1 VKADYPYPSAHA
13 KRDRSRQ
20 LVSSSFQPLESVTM
34 QTYSPLFSD
43 FYQLTM
49 LAGYFAEGI
58 HETPATFDLYFRTP
72 PFRGSYAV
80 FAGLKPALDFLHN
93 LTFENE
99 DIAYLRELGEFKPEF
114 LDFLKDF
121 RFRGKV
127 TAMPEGTCVFPKEP
141 LLTVEG
147 TLAETQYVETA
158 LLNFINFQTL
168 VATKAARVSTAA
180 GKKPVLE
187 FGLRRAQGPDGGLSV
202 ARAAYIGGIRS
213 TSNIWAGKDLGIP
226 VKGTHAH
233 SWVMSFPDELT
244 AFRAYAR
251 CFPHNCVLLIDT
263 YDTLQS
269 GLPNAI
275 TVAQEMR
282 ERGEELRG
290 IRIDSGDLAYLSKE
304 VRKAFDKAGFPDVL
318 ITASSDLDEY
328 VIDSVNREGGR
339 VDIWGV
345 GTRLATC
352 AGEGGGA
359 LGGVYKLSRCNNI
372 PKLKITNDPSKLT
385 LPDRKKLWRLINP
398 DGSFFMDVISL
409 ADEIPGPGDR
419 IFDPAAPLLRSRT
432 IPEEVRLESIR
443 HTVMENGT
451 IVREESDLATL
462 ADRCASQLQ
471 FLPEGSLRL
480 LNPHLYKVAI
490 SQRLNDLRTELLEE
504 YRK

>member
-1 VKADYPYPSAHA
+1 
-13 KRDRSRQ
+13 
-20 LVSSSFQPLESVTM
+20 M

-58 HETPATFDLYFRTP
+58 HETPATFDLYFRKP

-80 FAGLKPALDFLHN
+80 FAGLKPALDFLAN
-93 LTFENE
+93 LRFEND
-99 DIAYLRELGEFKPEF
+99 DIAYLRGLDEFTPEF

-121 RFRGKV
+121 RFKGKI
-127 TAMPEGTCVFPKEP
+127 TAMPEGTCVFPREP
-141 LLTVEG
+141 LVTVEG
-147 TLAETQYVETA
+147 TLAEAQYVETA

-168 VATKAARVSTAA
+168 VATKAARVTTAA
-180 GKKPVLE
+180 GRKIVLE

-202 ARAAYIGGIRS
+202 ARAAYIGGVRS
-213 TSNIWAGKDLGIP
+213 TSNIWAGKEMGIP

-251 CFPHNCVLLIDT
+251 CFPKNCILLIDT

-275 TVAQEMR
+275 TVAREMR
-282 ERGEELRG
+282 DRGEALRG
-290 IRIDSGDLAYLSKE
+290 IRLDSGDLAYLSKE
-304 VRKAFDKAGFPDVL
+304 VRKAFDAAGFPEVL
-318 ITASSDLDEY
+318 ITASSDLDEC
-328 VIDSVNREGGR
+328 VIDSVNREGGC

-345 GTRLATC
+345 GTKLATC
-352 AGEGGGA
+352 AGEDGGA
-359 LGGVYKLSRCNNI
+359 LGGVYKLARCNHV

-385 LPDRKKLWRLINP
+385 LPDRKKLWRLFNP

-409 ADEIPGPGDR
+409 ADETLQPGDR
-419 IFDPAAPLLRSRT
+419 VYDPAAPLLRSRT
-432 IPEEVRLESIR
+432 IPDDIRFESIR
-443 HTVMENGT
+443 NTVMENGT
-451 IVREESDLATL
+451 IVRDEPELAPL

-471 FLPEGSLRL
+471 CLPEGSLRL

-490 SQRLNDLRTELLEE
+490 TEKLNDLRTELLREHQ
-504 YRK
+504 K

>member
-1 VKADYPYPSAHA
+1 
-13 KRDRSRQ
+13 
-20 LVSSSFQPLESVTM
+20 M

-58 HETPATFDLYFRTP
+58 HDTPATFDLYFRTP

-80 FAGLKPALDFLHN
+80 FAGLKPALDFLEN
-93 LTFENE
+93 LTFEKE
-99 DIAYLRELGEFKPEF
+99 DIAYLRDLGEFKPDF

-121 RFRGKV
+121 RFKGKV
-127 TAMPEGTCVFPKEP
+127 TAIPEGTCVFPREP

-168 VATKAARVSTAA
+168 VATKAARVATAA
-180 GKKPVLE
+180 GKKTVLE

-202 ARAAYIGGIRS
+202 ARAAYIGGIKS
-213 TSNIWAGKDLGIP
+213 TSNIWAGKDMGIP

-251 CFPHNCVLLIDT
+251 CFPQNCILLIDT

-275 TVAQEMR
+275 TVAKEMR
-282 ERGEELRG
+282 GRGEALRG
-290 IRIDSGDLAYLSKE
+290 IRLDSGDLAYLSKE
-304 VRKAFDKAGFPDVL
+304 VRKTFDAAGFPGVL

-328 VIDSVNREGGR
+328 VIDSVNREGGC

-345 GTRLATC
+345 GTQLATC
-352 AGEGGGA
+352 GGEGGGA
-359 LGGVYKLSRCNNI
+359 LGGVYKLARCNDV

-385 LPDRKKLWRLINP
+385 LPDRKKLWRLTNP
-398 DGSFFMDVISL
+398 DGSLFMDIISL
-409 ADEIPGPGDR
+409 EAEIPGPGDR
-419 IFDPAAPLLRSRT
+419 VYDPTAPLLRSRT
-432 IPEEVRLESIR
+432 IPEGVRIESISNI
-443 HTVMENGT
+443 VMENGT
-451 IVREESDLATL
+451 IVRDEPELATL
-462 ADRCASQLQ
+462 TDRRASQLEH
-471 FLPEGSLRL
+471 LPEGSLRL
-480 LNPHLYKVAI
+480 LNPHIYKVAI
-490 SQRLNDLRTELLEE
+490 TRGLNELRTQLLQEHQ
-504 YRK
+504 K